1 MKLSQWLKRPPSV
14 QQGDDAASAS
24 NQAVSASNQE
34 SSPSDKWRF
43 EMMKDY
49 LHGHTSKEAAGWF
62 ESAGYTA
69 ADFYDYF
76 PCFLGAGSIGRYL
89 SLYECYKQTLGVAG
103 HIAEVGVYRGAV
115 SLLFTKLVLLYEPY
129 STTQVH
135 GFDMYERAVPSTRGK
150 GFSFVETYQRVK
162 NLIDIQGLQANCL
175 LHDVNAI
182 DELPGFFE
190 QAPHLQFKLVFLDAG
205 DYDIVSSCLR
215 EFWPRLTT
223 GGIIIFDQFNHEA
236 APGETRAVKEFL
248 PPGTAIRTFPNG
260 WMPNAYV
267 VKT

>member
-1 MKLSQWLKRPPSV
+1 MKLPQWLKRPPSA
-14 QQGDDAASAS
+14 QHGDGAGGS
-24 NQAVSASNQE
+24 SNQE
-34 SSPSDKWRF
+34 SSPSANWRF
-43 EMMKDY
+43 ELMKNFP
-49 LHGHTSKEAAGWF
+49 LGHTSEAAAAWF

-69 ADFYDYF
+69 ADFYEYF
-76 PCFLGAGSIGRYL
+76 PCFLGAGPIGRYL

-115 SLLFTKLVLLYEPY
+115 SLLFTKLMLLYEPNA
-129 STTQVH
+129 TTQVH

-162 NLIDIQGLQANCL
+162 TLIENQGLQGHCL

-205 DYDIVSSCLR
+205 DYGIVSSCLR

-260 WMPNAYV
+260 WMPSAYV